1 MTVYDVALSFAGEQR
16 DYVEEVKRA
25 LKSRGIKVFYDD
37 SEKVE
42 LWGKNL
48 IEKLHR
54 VYQYDAQLA
63 VMFISKEYV
72 EKAWPRHERR
82 SMLNRALSEPKE
94 YILPVRF
101 DDTKVPGLP
110 EDVSYLQAEDHT
122 PAELAILIAAKLG
135 IKPFE
140 GKASNVPPPRTT
152 SFAGEVVFDYSNHD
166 GHYIIGRRELEFE
179 TMWSKASDIS
189 IHVYNDPP
197 SINGI
202 ALGHR
207 EWKSID
213 QVVDAQTLDYTSRC
227 RTPSIG
233 QIVVFRNTHGF
244 YAAVQVLNIQDDSR
258 GADHD
263 ELRFRYIIQPDGSDD
278 FTVLGIVD

>member
-1 MTVYDVALSFAGEQR
+1 MTVYEVALSFAGEQR
-16 DYVEEVKRA
+16 DYVEEVARA
-25 LKSRGIKVFYDD
+25 LESRGINVFYDD
-37 SEKVE
+37 FEKVE

-54 VYQYDAQLA
+54 VYQYESQLT
-63 VMFISKEYV
+63 VMFISKKYV

-82 SMLNRALSEPKE
+82 SMLNRALAEPKE

-101 DDTKVPGLP
+101 DNTKVPGLP

-122 PAELAILIAAKLG
+122 PAELAILIATKLG

-166 GHYIIGRRELEFE
+166 GHYIIGHGKLEFE

-189 IHVYNDPP
+189 IHVYNDPA

-202 ALGHR
+202 ALGR
-207 EWKSID
+207 PEWISLC
-213 QVVDAQTLDYTSRC
+213 QVVDARTLDYTSRS
-227 RTPSIG
+227 RTPSIRQIYHFSLMKPRSL
-233 QIVVFRNTHGF
+233 QIVPERSV
-244 YAAVQVLNIQDDSR
+244 
-258 GADHD
+258 
-263 ELRFRYIIQPDGSDD
+263 
-278 FTVLGIVD
+278 